1 MPFTGGNVSEVPD
14 SHQITAEAII
24 TEVKQLQKMQTE
36 AIKDQE
42 ETQEALQSA
51 HRTYHQLNLLLEQNM
66 TLHDVLHR
74 QLESLQLERATLM
87 SETSHIRE
95 RLF

>member
-1 MPFTGGNVSEVPD
+1 
-14 SHQITAEAII
+14 
-24 TEVKQLQKMQTE
+24 MQTE

-42 ETQEALQSA
+42 ETQEALERA
-51 HRTYHQLNLLLEQNM
+51 HRTHHELKLLLEQNM
-66 TLHDVLHR
+66 TVHDALQR
-74 QLESLQLERATLM
+74 QLESLQLERAALM